1 MHLLCQ
7 ANTWHI
13 QFWNWQKTVFI
24 DLWSQH
30 NYLKIYCKPGF
41 VVSVFLILPVVKSK
55 LLLS

>member
-7 ANTWHI
+7 TNTWHI

-30 NYLKIYCKPGF
+30 NSLKIYCNPGF
-41 VVSVFLILPVVKSK
+41 VVSFFLILPVVKSK